1 MSNFFINRPVFAWV
15 VAIVIMLIGG
25 LGLMTLPI
33 SQYPQIAPTT
43 VSITA
48 SFPGASARTVETTVT
63 NVIEDGLTGF
73 DDMLYMTSTS
83 SPGLSQIQVIFGPSI
98 DPEIAQVEVQ
108 NKLQLVQPQLPE
120 IVRSLGITVSRSS
133 ASFLMVVAL
142 TDKSGQ
148 YSAADLGNIIDS
160 QINDNIAR
168 LDGVG
173 SIQGFYTPYAMR
185 IWLDPFKL
193 NQYKLTSN
201 DVINAIQAQNNQV
214 AVGDLG
220 DNPSTPGQQLNL
232 TVVSSSQLQTAPE
245 FENIILKT
253 TENGAT
259 VTISDI
265 GSVELGQ
272 RYYQFSSFYNGN
284 AAAGFAVELANGAN
298 AIDTSKRVVDFMNSV
313 KPSLP
318 QGVDVIYPY
327 DTTPFVELSIEQVV
341 HTLVE
346 AIVLVFFVLLIF
358 LQNLRATLIATL
370 VVPVVL
376 LGAFGVLAFAGF
388 SINTLT
394 MFAMVL
400 AIGLLVDDAIVVV
413 ENVER
418 IMHEEGLPPKEATQH
433 SMGEIQGALVGI
445 VIVLTAVFIPMAFIG
460 GSTGIIYRQFSV
472 TIVAAMVLS
481 VFVAMVFTP
490 ALCATILKPVDPT
503 KKDRG
508 ISGIFNRGFNGLT
521 NGYTR
526 AISTLLKWPL
536 VVFAVFAVVLFG
548 VYHYF
553 MKLPESF
560 LPDEDQGALF
570 VLINL
575 PTGATT
581 ERTAAVSDTV
591 TSYFRDQESD
601 AVEAVFAVLGF
612 SFAGQGENYGLSF
625 VQMKPFDDRTKA
637 SETAQAVAQR
647 ANGYFYM
654 NVRDAQVYV
663 VSPPAIPGLGNST
676 GWTGY
681 VVDTGGQGQTATLAN
696 TNRIIQQMNQG
707 GIAAQVRTDTLDN
720 ETQMMLEI
728 DGQKAGA
735 YGVSIAQATNML
747 STIYAGSYINN
758 FTLSDKVKQVYVQ
771 GDAPYRMQPYDIY
784 QWYAKN
790 SSGDMVP
797 FSAFTDISWTTG
809 APSLAH
815 YNGNTAVDIQGET
828 APEFSS
834 GQAMDQ
840 LVDLVGQTPGGYSVS
855 WTNMSLQQ
863 VISGN
868 EAAYL
873 YVVSI
878 VFVFLCLAALY
889 ESWSIPFSVILA
901 VPVGILGAVMGA
913 HFLGQDNDIYFKVG
927 LLTTMGLAA
936 KNAILIVEF
945 AREQSD
951 KGDSLFDAA
960 VHAARMRLRPI
971 IMTSLAFILGVLP
984 LVRATGAGSAAQNAI
999 GTAVFFGMIAAT
1011 TLGIFFVPSF
1021 FVAVCRI
1028 MGIGKKDKPAAEE
1041 QQVV

>member
-1 MSNFFINRPVFAWV
+1 
-15 VAIVIMLIGG
+15 
-25 LGLMTLPI
+25 
-33 SQYPQIAPTT
+33 
-43 VSITA
+43 
-48 SFPGASARTVETTVT
+48 
-63 NVIEDGLTGF
+63 
-73 DDMLYMTSTS
+73 
-83 SPGLSQIQVIFGPSI
+83 
-98 DPEIAQVEVQ
+98 
-108 NKLQLVQPQLPE
+108 
-120 IVRSLGITVSRSS
+120 
-133 ASFLMVVAL
+133 
-142 TDKSGQ
+142 
-148 YSAADLGNIIDS
+148 
-160 QINDNIAR
+160 
-168 LDGVG
+168 
-173 SIQGFYTPYAMR
+173 MR

-193 NQYKLTSN
+193 NQYNLTSN
-201 DVINAIQAQNNQV
+201 DVIAAIRAQNNQV

-220 DNPSTPGQQLNL
+220 DDPSVPGQQLNL
-232 TVVSSSQLQTAPE
+232 TVVSSSQLQTAPQ
-245 FENIILKT
+245 FEQIILKT

-272 RYYQFSSFYNGN
+272 KSYQFNSNYNGQ

-298 AIDTSKRVVDFMNSV
+298 AIDTSKGVVDFMNSV

-341 HTLVE
+341 DTLIE
-346 AIVLVFFVLLIF
+346 AIILVFFVLLIF

-418 IMHEEGLPPKEATQH
+418 IMHEEGLPPKEATIH
-433 SMGEIQGALVGI
+433 SMQEIQGALVGI

-472 TIVAAMVLS
+472 TIVAAMILS

-508 ISGIFNRGFNGLT
+508 LSGMFNRGFNGLT
-521 NGYTR
+521 NGYSRTV
-526 AISTLLKWPL
+526 STLLKWPL
-536 VVFAVFAVVLFG
+536 IVFAVFAVVLFG

-581 ERTAAVSDTV
+581 ERTAAVSAEV
-591 TSYFRDQESD
+591 TRYFQEQDS
-601 AVEAVFAVLGF
+601 VNAVFAVLGF
-612 SFAGQGENYGLSF
+612 SFSGQGENYGLSF
-625 VQMKPFDDRTKA
+625 VQMKPFDERKKE
-637 SETAQAVAQR
+637 SESAAALTQR

-654 NVRDAQVYV
+654 NIRDAQVYV

-681 VVDTGGQGQTATLAN
+681 VVDTGGQGQSAALSATEQ
-696 TNRIIQQMNQG
+696 IIQQMNQA
-707 GIAAQVRTDTLDN
+707 GIAFQVRTDTMDA
-720 ETQMMLEI
+720 ETQMMLQI
-728 DGQKAGA
+728 DEQKAGA
-735 YGVSIAQATNML
+735 YGVSISEATSML
-747 STIYAGSYINN
+747 ATIYAGSYINN

-771 GDAPYRMQPYDIY
+771 GDAPYRMQPEDIY

-790 SSGDMVP
+790 TRGDMVP
-797 FSAFTDISWTTG
+797 FSAFTDIGWTTG

-815 YNGNTAVDIQGET
+815 YNGNTAIDIQGQS
-828 APEFSS
+828 AAGYSS

-840 LVDLVGQTPGGYSVS
+840 LLDLVAENPGGYTVS

-868 EAAYL
+868 EASYL
-873 YVVSI
+873 YAVSI

-889 ESWSIPFSVILA
+889 ESWAIPFSVILA

-913 HFLGQDNDIYFKVG
+913 HFLGMDNDIYFKVG

-945 AREQSD
+945 AREQSE

-1021 FVAVCRI
+1021 FVAVCRLFR
-1028 MGIGKKDKPAAEE
+1028 IGNKPAREADE

>member
-1 MSNFFINRPVFAWV
+1 
-15 VAIVIMLIGG
+15 
-25 LGLMTLPI
+25 
-33 SQYPQIAPTT
+33 
-43 VSITA
+43 
-48 SFPGASARTVETTVT
+48 
-63 NVIEDGLTGF
+63 
-73 DDMLYMTSTS
+73 
-83 SPGLSQIQVIFGPSI
+83 
-98 DPEIAQVEVQ
+98 
-108 NKLQLVQPQLPE
+108 
-120 IVRSLGITVSRSS
+120 
-133 ASFLMVVAL
+133 
-142 TDKSGQ
+142 
-148 YSAADLGNIIDS
+148 
-160 QINDNIAR
+160 
-168 LDGVG
+168 
-173 SIQGFYTPYAMR
+173 
-185 IWLDPFKL
+185 
-193 NQYKLTSN
+193 
-201 DVINAIQAQNNQV
+201 
-214 AVGDLG
+214 
-220 DNPSTPGQQLNL
+220 
-232 TVVSSSQLQTAPE
+232 
-245 FENIILKT
+245 
-253 TENGAT
+253 
-259 VTISDI
+259 
-265 GSVELGQ
+265 
-272 RYYQFSSFYNGN
+272 
-284 AAAGFAVELANGAN
+284 
-298 AIDTSKRVVDFMNSV
+298 
-313 KPSLP
+313 
-318 QGVDVIYPY
+318 
-327 DTTPFVELSIEQVV
+327 
-341 HTLVE
+341 
-346 AIVLVFFVLLIF
+346 
-358 LQNLRATLIATL
+358 
-370 VVPVVL
+370 
-376 LGAFGVLAFAGF
+376 
-388 SINTLT
+388 
-394 MFAMVL
+394 MVL

-433 SMGEIQGALVGI
+433 SMAEIQGALVGI

-508 ISGIFNRGFNGLT
+508 LSGIFNRGFTGLT
-521 NGYTR
+521 NGYTNTV
-526 AISTLLKWPL
+526 SKLLKWPL

-591 TSYFRDQESD
+591 TNYFREQESD
-601 AVEAVFAVLGF
+601 TVEAVFAVLGF
-612 SFAGQGENYGLSF
+612 SFAGQGQNYGLSF
-625 VQMKPFDDRTKA
+625 VQMKPFEDRTKP
-637 SETAQAVAQR
+637 SETAQALAQR
-647 ANGYFYM
+647 ANGYFYTH
-654 NVRDAQVYV
+654 VRDAQVLCV
-663 VSPPAIPGLGNST
+663 VAAGHPRLGNST

-681 VVDTGGQGQTATLAN
+681 VVDTGGQGQTATLAT

-707 GIAAQVRTDTLDN
+707 GIAAQVRTDTLGD

-790 SSGDMVP
+790 NKGDMVP

-809 APSLAH
+809 APSLSH

-828 APEFSS
+828 APDASS
-834 GQAMDQ
+834 GQAMNQ
-840 LVDLVGQTPGGYSVS
+840 LVGLASDTPGGYSVS

-863 VISGN
+863 VISGD

-945 AREQSD
+945 AREQSE

-984 LVRATGAGSAAQNAI
+984 LVRASGAGSAAQNAI

-1021 FVAVCRI
+1021 FVAVCRV

-1041 QQVV
+1041 PHVA